1 MAAPNPFQN
10 LIISFVPGERIF
22 TEGEV
27 GTTMFIVQ
35 SGRVRLFRESGGKVA
50 TIAEMEKGDFFGEM
64 SLLEASARNMS
75 AEAIDGVELIEI
87 NSTTFDRMIRSN
99 IEIAVRMLRKLSGRL
114 QRAESLLA
122 AQRAEREAASHDAA
136 QVPALAAGAR
146 ATGDPASPKPPRPVP
161 AASPGPLPRAALFC
175 CEGETGLRREPP
187 RGGRT

>member
-10 LIISFVPGERIF
+10 LIISFAPGERIF

-35 SGRVRLFRESGGKVA
+35 AGRVRLFRDSGGKPV

-75 AEAIDGVELIEI
+75 AEAIDDIELIEI

-122 AQRAEREAASHDAA
+122 AQRAEREAASQDA
-136 QVPALAAGAR
+136 VPVPPVAAGAR
-146 ATGDPASPKPPRPVP
+146 TAGGPASPRPSRPAP
-161 AASPGPLPRAALFC
+161 AAS
-175 CEGETGLRREPP
+175 
-187 RGGRT
+187 